1 MGRMVEISRV
11 KAELPTSYRTQR
23 FSRRVIFCV
32 CSIGTTFCQSCF
44 RCLPVYHRNVKNT
57 VISLQNPPASRPAR
71 RFALDKRS
79 LLCYLLPGIKRK
91 GWKDASFFLLNV
103 RTAQRAVRGLLRPP
117 AGNDPSRPPL
127 FLFAEK
133 GVSALPPAAGLL
145 CAQTAAGDFL
155 RPVFV

>member
-32 CSIGTTFCQSCF
+32 CSIGTTLCQSCF

-71 RFALDKRS
+71 KNRPPQAVKIVPTGRH
-79 LLCYLLPGIKRK
+79 
-91 GWKDASFFLLNV
+91 V
-103 RTAQRAVRGLLRPP
+103 RTVGTPTGKFGAGSVRGRQAERAVQRQILSPG
-117 AGNDPSRPPL
+117 
-127 FLFAEK
+127 EY
-133 GVSALPPAAGLL
+133 
-145 CAQTAAGDFL
+145 
-155 RPVFV
+155 